1 MLIASVG
8 TLHAQDFEPATEAVK
23 NMGVGWNLGNTL
35 VLNCLQKEKTIE
47 RGSGGSNVTIKK
59 AVVEGTIVAGITPLV
74 IDRPVDNTY
83 YNLKGQRVTHPQK
96 GIYIQNGKKIVF
108 K

>member
-35 VLNCLQKEKTIE
+35 EAHNQ
-47 RGSGGSNVTIKK
+47 
-59 AVVEGTIVAGITPLV
+59 AEGTLDPTKSSYWGQQGLESEVCWGQVYATPEL
-74 IDRPVDNTY
+74 
-83 YNLKGQRVTHPQK
+83 LKMIRRQVSELS
-96 GIYIQNGKKIVF
+96 VCL
-108 K
+108 